1 MFEMT
6 VVSNSWVSAATSYRL
21 GVRWGGMRG
30 GRAPGSRC
38 WGGRGERR
46 GPESPDTGDSVMA
59 RKGSGTL
66 EPGNPGIRAEE
77 VVSLARGDTRK
88 ETDVSVSC
96 C

>member
-30 GRAPGSRC
+30 GRAPGSSC
-38 WGGRGERR
+38 WGSLGEPRS
-46 GPESPDTGDSVMA
+46 PESPDTGDSVMA

-66 EPGNPGIRAEE
+66 EPENPGIRAEE

>member
-1 MFEMT
+1 
-6 VVSNSWVSAATSYRL
+6 
-21 GVRWGGMRG
+21 MRG
-30 GRAPGSRC
+30 GRAPGSSC
-38 WGGRGERR
+38 WGSLGEPRS
-46 GPESPDTGDSVMA
+46 PESPDTGDSVMA